1 MGRRRA
7 LDRLRNRYSEAS
19 DGGGASAW
27 RSVPGAASVTASA
40 CRWCIARAAGDGSSE
55 KGGSSP
61 FSSEAKGGPNVDPQ
75 VGPCR
80 RDRGSGRDALAAR
93 GQRPGTSRRGDLHA
107 ARVRRRGAGHPQQLL
122 PRVLVGPHRP
132 DRVRPGPPQRHQAQL
147 KAINGAIKTWNSVLQ
162 ECFDGLISLTQVS
175 SRQEADIVVHYVP
188 TAGGVVFG
196 GYAICGDHGC
206 PNILVRSD
214 LPPSLDRD
222 PYDPEYLG
230 WVTLHELG
238 HALGLGHA
246 TNLEESTDLM
256 GYGWPELGDPVL
268 SQCDVN
274 ALAFVFA
281 WALEGSDPYPPAE
294 GPYVCD
300 TA

>member
-1 MGRRRA
+1 MSIR
-7 LDRLRNRYSEAS
+7 
-19 DGGGASAW
+19 
-27 RSVPGAASVTASA
+27 RSVLAIVVGVVVAMLSPVAANAQEPAEGVTCTMPESNAEALVILNNYYPGYWWDHTDLTVYVQAHPSATDEQIAA
-40 CRWCIARAAGDGSSE
+40 I
-55 KGGSSP
+55 
-61 FSSEAKGGPNVDPQ
+61 Q
-75 VGPCR
+75 
-80 RDRGSGRDALAAR
+80 
-93 GQRPGTSRRGDLHA
+93 
-107 ARVRRRGAGHPQQLL
+107 
-122 PRVLVGPHRP
+122 
-132 DRVRPGPPQRHQAQL
+132 
-147 KAINGAIKTWNSVLQ
+147 GAIQTWNSVLQ
-162 ECFDGLISLTQVS
+162 ECFDGLISLTEVD
-175 SRQEADIVVHYVP
+175 SRQAADIVVHYVP

-196 GYAICGDHGC
+196 GYAICGAHRC

-246 TNLEESTDLM
+246 TNLLESYDLM
-256 GYGWPELGDPVL
+256 GCGWPEFGDPVL